1 MTAVLLDTGP
11 LFAYLS
17 ENDENHEWA
26 VSQLAAM
33 SGPLVT
39 CEPVLA
45 EAGHLILRRG
55 EDLQGLWAFL
65 RAGLIRVP
73 FRLESEF
80 ESIATLMKRYSD
92 VPMDLADACLVRL
105 SEQHRDCRVFTTDRD
120 FKIYRRFGRQVI
132 PLIFPT

>member
-1 MTAVLLDTGP
+1 M
-11 LFAYLS
+11 FAYLS
-17 ENDENHEWA
+17 EHDGNHEWA
-26 VSQLAAM
+26 VNQLASI

-45 EAGHLILRRG
+45 EASHLILGRG
-55 EDLQGLWAFL
+55 GNLQALWGFL
-65 RAGLIRVP
+65 REGLIQLP

-80 ESIATLMKRYSD
+80 ESIATLMQRYSD

-132 PLIFPT
+132 PLIFPS